1 MCRITQLSVF
11 IENKKGRFAHVVKLL
26 GEKGV
31 NIRAMSL
38 ADTVDFGILRFVVN
52 KPDVAYSVL
61 KENGLVVRKD
71 EVLAMEVEDRP
82 GGLAELLQS
91 ITEQDLNVEYM
102 YTFNNVLSKK
112 AVMIFRFE
120 DTAEAIGKLEKA
132 GVKLLPSD
140 YFWRI

>member
-26 GEKGV
+26 GEGEV

-52 KPDVAYSVL
+52 KPDVAYSIL

-120 DTAEAIGKLEKA
+120 DTVEAIGKLEKA

>member
-26 GEKGV
+26 GEKEV

-52 KPDVAYSVL
+52 KPDVAYSIL

-120 DTAEAIGKLEKA
+120 DTVEAIGKLEKA

>member
-52 KPDVAYSVL
+52 KPDVAYSIL

-120 DTAEAIGKLEKA
+120 DTVEAIGKLEKA

>member
-26 GEKGV
+26 GEKEV

-52 KPDVAYSVL
+52 KPDVAYSIL

-102 YTFNNVLSKK
+102 YTFNNVLNKK

-120 DTAEAIGKLEKA
+120 DTVEAIGKLEKA